1 MKTFKILFV
10 TCLIASLGLSS
21 CKKDKDEDRPDD
33 HIELT
38 GTWKLKDQKMEV
50 LKDGKVIETETE
62 KIGEDFHYH
71 YFQFTADGKVT
82 RTDGDAL
89 PTDVQKGTYSLKGNE
104 LHLLLEDEEDDDM
117 DEFFFT
123 VSRHGDALSFQWQLD
138 LADFIDDDD
147 DFYDIDDEIDADQ
160 IRIQMNL
167 EKTNEDPAQVKH
179 VILGSWELQQIEIQ
193 GLIDYEVVDSE
204 TMTIADGLDAST
216 YVFNADGTVTMTSRD
231 KDEDED
237 EDEVA
242 TGTYTI
248 EDGQV
253 IIDLDEDNLDI
264 FAFAFDGQ
272 NLTLTQ
278 KNLSAE
284 DLFDF
289 TDEFEEFESYN
300 VILTLKK

>member
-33 HIELT
+33 RIELT
-38 GTWKLKDQKMEV
+38 GTWKLKDQKMEA
-50 LKDGKVIETETE
+50 LKDGKVIVTETE
-62 KIGEDFHYH
+62 KAGEDFHYL

-89 PTDVQKGTYSLKGNE
+89 PIDVQKGTYTLKGNE
-104 LHLLLEDEEDDDM
+104 LHLLLEDDEDDDM
-117 DEFFFT
+117 DELFFT
-123 VSRHGDALSFQWQLD
+123 VSRQGDALSFQLQLD
-138 LADFIDDDD
+138 LDDFIDDDYDD
-147 DFYDIDDEIDADQ
+147 DFYDIDDGIDADL

-179 VILGSWELQQIEIQ
+179 VILGSWELQQVEIQ

-231 KDEDED
+231 EDEN

-242 TGTYTI
+242 TGTYMI
-248 EDGQV
+248 ADGQL
-253 IIDLDEDNLDI
+253 IIDLDEDDLDI
-264 FAFAFDGQ
+264 FEFAFDGQ

-278 KNLSAE
+278 SNLSAE

>member
-21 CKKDKDEDRPDD
+21 CKKDKDDDRPDD
-33 HIELT
+33 RIELT
-38 GTWKLKDQKMEV
+38 GTWKLKDQKMEA

-62 KIGEDFHYH
+62 KVGEDFHYQ

-82 RTDGDAL
+82 LTDGDAL
-89 PTDVQKGTYSLKGNE
+89 PIDVQKGIYILKGNE
-104 LHLLLEDEEDDDM
+104 LHLLVEDEEDDDM
-117 DEFFFT
+117 DEFFFI
-123 VSRHGDALSFQWQLD
+123 VSRQGDALSFHLQLNLD
-138 LADFIDDDD
+138 DFIDDDD
-147 DFYDIDDEIDADQ
+147 NDFYDIDDDIDADQ

-179 VILGSWELQQIEIQ
+179 VILGSWELQQIEVQ

-231 KDEDED
+231 EDED

-248 EDGQV
+248 ANGRL
-253 IIDLDEDNLDI
+253 IIDLDEDDLDI
-264 FAFAFDGQ
+264 FTFAFDGQ

-278 KNLSAE
+278 NNISAE